1 MIKNVTLENHGH
13 DETAKEPVWLGRGN
27 TCPRA
32 PDKDKGQRTKDN
44 EAKVERSGVVM
55 KVEKQNYNECN
66 FRNPRNNK
74 MKVSDLDAQ

>member
-1 MIKNVTLENHGH
+1 MIKNVTLEKHGNG
-13 DETAKEPVWLGRGN
+13 ETAKVAVWLGRGN

-44 EAKVERSGVVM
+44 EAKVERSVVVM
-55 KVEKQNYNECN
+55 KVDKQTYNECN
-66 FRNPRNNK
+66 FRNPRNKK

>member
-1 MIKNVTLENHGH
+1 VWFYVRKVVKNVTLEKHGNG
-13 DETAKEPVWLGRGN
+13 ETAKVAVWLGRGN

-55 KVEKQNYNECN
+55 KVDKKITMNVTLEILGIK
-66 FRNPRNNK
+66 R
-74 MKVSDLDAQ
+74 